1 MLLPPWPARLTYIFS
16 VEVGEKGREKEE
28 VADSCCCCCLKRVFP
43 YKKQVFHISLCRV
56 CVSSRSCCCCCCC
69 ATSNRSRFLYQRRH
83 RRYFSLH
90 LLCSSSFTS
99 SFSLDFYLFALAC
112 FTSLYSVGRDAAAV
126 CCYFP
131 DIVFPLPLPLSLSF
145 SHSLCLSFLS
155 LSSSSSTSSRIC
167 LPCIRPWRFVLFSF
181 YILFIGF
188 CVLSLLLL
196 RLRFLHLLFF
206 FLCSAVASVSPSFLA
221 LFSSCVQL
229 FKWVAWSRQDK
240 E

>member
-1 MLLPPWPARLTYIFS
+1 M
-16 VEVGEKGREKEE
+16 GEKRREKEE
-28 VADSCCCCCLKRVFP
+28 QEADSCCCCCCCCLKRVFP

-56 CVSSRSCCCCCCC
+56 CVSSRSCCCCC

-90 LLCSSSFTS
+90 LLCCSSSS

-112 FTSLYSVGRDAAAV
+112 FTSLYSVGRDAVAV

-131 DIVFPLPLPLSLSF
+131 DIVFPLLLPLSLVVFSF
-145 SHSLCLSFLS
+145 AST
-155 LSSSSSTSSRIC
+155 STSSRIC

-188 CVLSLLLL
+188 CVLCLLLL
-196 RLRFLHLLFF
+196 RLRFLHLFFFFFF

-229 FKWVAWSRQDK
+229 I
-240 E
+240 